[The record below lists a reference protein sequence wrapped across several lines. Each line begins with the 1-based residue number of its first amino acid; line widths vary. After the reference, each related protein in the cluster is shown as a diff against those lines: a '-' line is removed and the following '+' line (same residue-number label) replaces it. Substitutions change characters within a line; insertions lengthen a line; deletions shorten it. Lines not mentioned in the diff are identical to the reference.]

1 MNTTYSCIIYF
12 LSWSFLAVTHF
23 VILCSGYRFAEV
35 IRLNCK
41 EVVDLRFVHPNAAQL
56 PDIFFSKSTDTKLV
70 YSYIYWWEL
79 CSLAVHYF
87 PHVFLSAYFCFAC
100 QICAHAQFSGKTKT
114 NPSSLRREF
123 QGVVLRGKKLLT

>member
-12 LSWSFLAVTHF
+12 LSWSFLVVTHF
-23 VILCSGYRFAEV
+23 DILCSGYRFAEV
-35 IRLNCK
+35 IRQNCK

-56 PDIFFSKSTDTKLV
+56 SDTFFSKSTDTKLL

-79 CSLAVHYF
+79 CSLAVHDF
-87 PHVFLSAYFCFAC
+87 PYVFLSVYFCFAC
-100 QICAHAQFSGKTKT
+100 QICAHAQFFGKIKT
-114 NPSSLRREF
+114 NTSSLGREF